1 MFVKIVNNVSDWE
14 NFLKTQEFTP
24 FVQSSKYIDFYTS
37 LQEKGFI
44 LGIFEGEKL
53 IGGSVVVT
61 THAKRGNFLYLP
73 YGPILPQKQREQSLK
88 VLVEYLKKYG
98 KENAFDFVRVS
109 PFLDD
114 TLENKQLFLKNNF
127 QPAPMHV
134 LAENTWMLDIT
145 DDEETLLKNMN
156 KNHRN
161 LIRRCER
168 EGVVIKKS
176 TDINSLKNLS
186 ELLDTTAKRHNFI
199 RFSDHYIESEF
210 QAFLPSNVMLF
221 EAFLPDGS
229 LDGAAVILFYGNMA
243 AYRHSASLNINSKLP
258 SSYLLQWHVI
268 QEAKKRGIQWYNF
281 WGIAPETASKE
292 HPFFGI
298 THFKK
303 GFGGQKKDLLHCQ
316 DLPLSKKYWFNWII
330 ESIRRIKRGF

>member
-1 MFVKIVNNVSDWE
+1 MFVKKIDTLTDWE
-14 NFLKTQEFTP
+14 NFVEQQEFTP
-24 FVQSSKYIDFYTS
+24 FVQSSKYIQFYSS
-37 LQEKGFI
+37 LREDGFI
-44 LGIFEGEKL
+44 VGIFEGEKI

-73 YGPILPQKQREQSLK
+73 YGPILPTENTEAALQSL
-88 VLVEYLKKYG
+88 VEFLHIYG
-98 KENAFDFVRVS
+98 KKNNFDFIRVS

-114 TLENKQLFLKNNF
+114 TTENKTLFSKNGF
-127 QPAPMHV
+127 RPAPMHV
-134 LAENTWMLDIT
+134 LAENTWILDIT
-145 DDEETLLKNMN
+145 SGEEELLKNMN

-168 EGVVIKKS
+168 EGVTIK
-176 TDINSLKNLS
+176 TTTNPKNLQVLNT
-186 ELLDTTAKRHNFI
+186 LLDTTAKRHHFV
-199 RFSDHYIESEF
+199 RFSDHYIASEF
-210 QAFLPSNVMLF
+210 AAFLPTNVLLF

-229 LDGAAVILFYGNMA
+229 IDGAAVILFYGNMA
-243 AYRHSASLNINSKLP
+243 AYRHSASLNLNSKLP
-258 SSYLLQWHVI
+258 TSYLLQWHVI

-281 WGIAPETASKE
+281 WGIAPEHASKE

-316 DLPLSKKYWFNWII
+316 DLPLSKKYWFNWVI
-330 ESIRRIKRGF
+330 ESFRRMKRGF